1 MEKLMMFGL
10 GGVGRSFLDKYIRMD
25 FAHPES
31 IICVE
36 ADPDALSF
44 FEKCGGLKEN
54 FYTALLDEENI
65 YDYLNML
72 ECGDYLID
80 FANNIK
86 NLEVLDWTLE
96 HGVHYISLADAGWDD
111 DPDECKGFRP
121 RFLEYKKIKK
131 SARLNKNTSIVMFGM
146 NPGLVSAFVKK
157 CIAEII
163 ICDSSPYMRDNRDRF
178 TKLLR
183 QGKWSELSVEMGIE
197 AVIEVDNDDQV
208 FDVQPQE
215 GVIYSPWCPES
226 FRFESLAPTEVML
239 GTKEMLRSLD
249 NINECDHEDLYLR
262 LNECALDCPEEFYS
276 PQGITTGLLTSHEEL
291 FTINDMLSS
300 KEYRVT
306 TAFAYS
312 SCKLA
317 KESLGRNR
325 NLKAPGYKLLTR
337 DKLISGG
344 ESVGMIVQG
353 KNFTP
358 RYFGNYVDSMKLKDE
373 TATVYQVS
381 SSTLAA
387 LCYVRSHPLE
397 GFLFPEEVDADEIL
411 ERASVFLGEYVSCE
425 CPRVELKLG
434 RV

>member
-10 GGVGRSFLDKYIRMD
+10 GGVGRSFLDKYIKLD
-25 FAHPES
+25 FAHPDR

-36 ADPDALSF
+36 ADPEALGF

-54 FYTALLDEENI
+54 FYPALLDEQNI

-72 ECGDYLID
+72 TRGDYLID

-86 NLEVLDWTLE
+86 NLEVLEWTLE

-121 RFLEYKKIKK
+121 RFLEYRRIKK
-131 SARLNKNTSIVMFGM
+131 SVGSNGNTSIVMFGM

-157 CIAEII
+157 CISEII
-163 ICDSSPYMRDNRDRF
+163 THDDSPYIRDNRDRL
-178 TKLLR
+178 TELL
-183 QGKWSELSVEMGIE
+183 QEEKWKELSAEMEIE

-215 GVIYSPWCPES
+215 GAIYSPWCPES
-226 FRFESLAPTEVML
+226 YRFESLSPTELLL
-239 GTKEMLRSLD
+239 GSKELLTSLD
-249 NINECDHEDLYLR
+249 KINECDHDDLYVR
-262 LNECALDCPEEFYS
+262 LNECALDRPQDFYS
-276 PQGITTGLLTSHEEL
+276 PQGMATGLLTSHEEL

-300 KEYRVT
+300 KEHRVT
-306 TAFAYS
+306 TAFVYS

-317 KESLGRNR
+317 KESLERNR
-325 NLKAPGYKLLTR
+325 HHKAPEYKLLTR
-337 DKLISGG
+337 DMLISGG

-353 KNFTP
+353 KNFKP

-387 LCYVRSHPLE
+387 LCYLRSHPSE

-411 ERASVFLGEYVSCE
+411 KKAAVYLGEYVSCE
-425 CPRVELKLG
+425 CPAIELILPKS
-434 RV
+434 